1 MIMPLEQ
8 QQQQRHPRRH
18 QRLQPRKCHCHSV
31 FFLMLWLL
39 RSTAVQ
45 AALTEDDIIDK
56 ELTWAAMARKV
67 HQHGFFVGATDTRR
81 PCKTRN
87 DSDNGNDFNDDSFD
101 WTRDDYDW
109 TQEQRQQDRIQLQ
122 LQQEEQPRQRR
133 QLRSRR
139 RRNVKM
145 ASSAANLRDRSDAPL
160 PQ

>member
-1 MIMPLEQ
+1 MLLDQ
-8 QQQQRHPRRH
+8 RQRHPRRH
-18 QRLQPRKCHCHSV
+18 QRLQPKASHCHSIFV
-31 FFLMLWLL
+31 LMLVSCWLL
-39 RSTAVQ
+39 SSTGVQ
-45 AALTEDDIIDK
+45 AVLTEDDIIDK

-109 TQEQRQQDRIQLQ
+109 TQQQREQDRIQLQ
-122 LQQEEQPRQRR
+122 LQQEEQPRQRQ

-139 RRNVKM
+139 RQNVETP
-145 ASSAANLRDRSDAPL
+145 SSRANLRGQSDAPL
-160 PQ
+160 PR